1 MLFELCVGNYAT
13 HDGPLN
19 DVDGIFQG
27 SIKVLNSE
35 EIIYGYYLIIPNVF
49 NSQEYKMHICMN
61 MKYILHGR
69 TPI

>member
-35 EIIYGYYLIIPNVF
+35 EIIYGYCLIIPNVL
-49 NSQEYKMHICMN
+49 NSQE
-61 MKYILHGR
+61 
-69 TPI
+69 